1 MKPTKTITRP
11 VSNSIS
17 WLPWRLGFFLLTLA
31 CFALLS
37 AAQGAQMPS
46 PTPARGATGPT
57 GSTGSTGA
65 RGATGQTGATGSPG
79 TKGATG
85 ATGSLG
91 TNGATGATGS
101 PGTNGATGATG
112 SPGTNGATGA
122 TGSPGTNGA
131 TGATGSPGTNGATGA
146 TGATGPEVA
155 SDFIYVYN
163 TSAEV
168 VAGDGVVTFSN
179 AGPAA
184 GITDNSDAVVL
195 STGGTYLLEFH
206 VRGTPSVAGP
216 IVFQLNVNNVEIP
229 GAQYSSD
236 FQNTVIAF
244 TNSNSLSAE
253 SATNTQAVNG
263 IVTAGFVAGDIISL
277 QNVTGAT
284 GSVSVT
290 LPADGPVNASLRM
303 ELIGPIGVTGAT
315 GNTGPTGPTGP

>member
-1 MKPTKTITRP
+1 MKPAKTITRP

-17 WLPWRLGFFLLTLA
+17 WLPWGLGFFLLTLA
-31 CFALLS
+31 FFALLS

-65 RGATGQTGATGSPG
+65 RGATGQTGATGS
-79 TKGATG
+79 
-85 ATGSLG
+85 SG

-122 TGSPGTNGA
+122 TGSLGTNGA

-184 GITDNSDAVVL
+184 GIADAGDAVVL

-216 IVFQLNVNNVEIP
+216 IVFQLNVNNAEIP

-236 FQNTVIAF
+236 FQNAVIASF
-244 TNSNSLSAE
+244 NSNSLSAV

-263 IVTAGFVAGDIISL
+263 IVTASFQAVKTISL
-277 QNVTGAT
+277 PTVTGAT

-290 LPADGPVNASLRM
+290 LPADNPVNASLRI

-315 GNTGPTGPTGP
+315 GATGPTGPPGQ

>member
-31 CFALLS
+31 CFAV
-37 AAQGAQMPS
+37 APTAQGKQMPS

-57 GSTGSTGA
+57 GSTGPTGA
-65 RGATGQTGATGSPG
+65 TGAPGQTGATGNS
-79 TKGATG
+79 
-85 ATGSLG
+85 
-91 TNGATGATGS
+91 
-101 PGTNGATGATG
+101 
-112 SPGTNGATGA
+112 GTNGATGA

-179 AGPAA
+179 AGPAT
-184 GITDNSDAVVL
+184 GITDGGDGVVL
-195 STGGTYLLEFH
+195 STDGTYLLEFH

-216 IVFQLNVNNVEIP
+216 IVFQLNVNGVQIL

-236 FQNTVIAF
+236 FQNTVIASF
-244 TNSNSLSAE
+244 YSNSLSAV

-263 IVTAGFVAGDIISL
+263 IVTAELQAGETISL

-284 GSVSVT
+284 GATGAVTVT

-303 ELIGPIGVTGAT
+303 ELIGPIGVTGVT